1 MKTILIITG
10 PQGSGNHLWS
20 KIFALHPDVTGW
32 QALLDTYWIGH
43 DQEPFADCWENP
55 ERLRDYNWTQSN
67 WYVTSISVPYMLNGV
82 PTVPDLH
89 AFVTQLQT
97 LGIRVKFAV
106 LGRDRN
112 ILRLQQ
118 TRVRGLSTVGTALAE
133 YAELISPAEQI
144 RPFATPVFLSY
155 ELLHLYQDK
164 YLEMIAQQLNFPMAT
179 NDPRLTQIL
188 SDDTNRK
195 YISQVEHQATD
206 DLAHH
211 ASRKRP

>member
-1 MKTILIITG
+1 MKTVLILTG

-20 KIFALHPDVTGW
+20 KIFALHPEVTGW
-32 QALLDTYWIGH
+32 SALLDTYWIGH
-43 DQEPFADCWENP
+43 DQEPFSDCWLNP
-55 ERLRDYNWTQSN
+55 ARLVSRDWTASD
-67 WYVTSISVPYMLNGV
+67 WYVTSISVPYMNNGV

-89 AFVTQLQT
+89 EFVRQLQT
-97 LGIRVKFAV
+97 LGMRVKFAV

-118 TRVRGLSTVGTALAE
+118 TRVRGLSTVGTALAQ
-133 YAELISPAEQI
+133 YSELISPAEQI

-164 YLEMIAQQLNFPMAT
+164 YLEMIAQQLNFPIAF
-179 NDPRLTQIL
+179 DDARLAEIL
-188 SDDTNRK
+188 NEDTNSK
-195 YISQVEHQATD
+195 YISQVTHQPTD